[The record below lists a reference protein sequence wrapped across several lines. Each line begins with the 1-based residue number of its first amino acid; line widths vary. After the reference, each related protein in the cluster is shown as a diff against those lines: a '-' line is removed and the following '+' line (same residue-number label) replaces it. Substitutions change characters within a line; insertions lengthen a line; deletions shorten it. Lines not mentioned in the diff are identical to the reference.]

1 MWRYTSRCLC
11 VGLSLDKEHNS
22 IFAKRLI
29 FPGGLFK
36 YWWRLRKTF
45 PVTCANFIILFF
57 NIQQFCTSLAKRR
70 MPVSHHD
77 CSCRQLG
84 LEYIALWH
92 TCTCMGTF
100 PYYISVFFKEVTKTQ
115 LSWDGFLLSGIGVNT
130 PTATFVYL
138 RWSSERCHKH
148 WPGLEPGSNSIA
160 EWPDKRSLNLRS

>member
-70 MPVSHHD
+70 MSVSHHD

-92 TCTCMGTF
+92 TCTYMGTF
-100 PYYISVFFKEVTKTQ
+100 PCYISVFLRGDQNAIVVGRVFAFRDRGDYAHGHVCIPEVIERKVPQALAGTWTRVKQHSWMTRQTISQ
-115 LSWDGFLLSGIGVNT
+115 LS
-130 PTATFVYL
+130 
-138 RWSSERCHKH
+138 
-148 WPGLEPGSNSIA
+148 
-160 EWPDKRSLNLRS
+160 